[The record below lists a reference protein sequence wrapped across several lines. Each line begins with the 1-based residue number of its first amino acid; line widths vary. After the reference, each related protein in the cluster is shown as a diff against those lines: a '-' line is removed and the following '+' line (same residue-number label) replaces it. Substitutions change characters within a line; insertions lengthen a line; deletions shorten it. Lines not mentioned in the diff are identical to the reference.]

1 MQKPQEAS
9 AFGMCQASAHG
20 RHSLPSIL
28 CSITSGLSMPAVM
41 RGAIMMERGREEQCR
56 ASQKNTKAS
65 ERNIPVSVRRRL
77 GQRGNSLCVG
87 RRRGS
92 VAAELGR

>member
-1 MQKPQEAS
+1 
-9 AFGMCQASAHG
+9 
-20 RHSLPSIL
+20 
-28 CSITSGLSMPAVM
+28 
-41 RGAIMMERGREEQCR
+41 MMERGREERCR

-65 ERNIPVSVRRRL
+65 ERNILVSVRRRL

-92 VAAELGR
+92 VVAELDG

>member
-1 MQKPQEAS
+1 MQKPREAS
-9 AFGMCQASAHG
+9 AFGVCQASAHG

-28 CSITSGLSMPAVM
+28 CSITSGLSVPVVM
-41 RGAIMMERGREEQCR
+41 RGAIMMERGREERCR

-77 GQRGNSLCVG
+77 DQHSNSLCVG
-87 RRRGS
+87 LKKG
-92 VAAELGR
+92 VGGG

>member
-1 MQKPQEAS
+1 
-9 AFGMCQASAHG
+9 
-20 RHSLPSIL
+20 
-28 CSITSGLSMPAVM
+28 
-41 RGAIMMERGREEQCR
+41 MMERGREERCR

-92 VAAELGR
+92 VVAELGG